1 MRISSN
7 YRLTHV
13 VSFVMIVML
22 VSACASSSGAQGPNE
37 FLDEKTAATVSV
49 ADKPLVFA
57 RERPELAAHA
67 RDYVTLAAA
76 YVNRSGVIDY
86 FIFAYFW
93 STLDPRNGGTGQ
105 TPSDELTIAADD
117 RLIHPQLAGHSTQD
131 AGVGTAVRAPPGHG
145 WTLNVYRSDIAT
157 LRYMAEAR
165 RLTVVAGSG
174 QEPIIFDLWD
184 DQRRSLRALVP

>member
-1 MRISSN
+1 MRIS
-7 YRLTHV
+7 LTHV
-13 VSFVMIVML
+13 VSLALAAML
-22 VSACASSSGAQGPNE
+22 NACAASSGSSGPNE

-57 RERPELAAHA
+57 RERFELAAHA

-76 YVNRSGVIDY
+76 SVNRGGAIDY

-93 STLDPRNGGTGQ
+93 STLDPRDASAVRA
-105 TPSDELTIAADD
+105 PSDELTIAADD
-117 RLIHPQLAGHSTQD
+117 RLIRPQLVGHSTED
-131 AGVGTAVRAPPGHG
+131 AGVGTAVRAPPGHR

-165 RLTVVAGSG
+165 RLSVVAGSA
-174 QEPIIFDLWD
+174 QEPITFDLWA
-184 DQRRSLRALVP
+184 DQRRSLRALAH